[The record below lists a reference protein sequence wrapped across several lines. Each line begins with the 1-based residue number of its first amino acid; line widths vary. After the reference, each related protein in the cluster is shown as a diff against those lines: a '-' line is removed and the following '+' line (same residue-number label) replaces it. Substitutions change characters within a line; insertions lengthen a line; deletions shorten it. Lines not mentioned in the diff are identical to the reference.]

1 MPRKGQENL
10 IPTNRRTKEEA
21 RIIGAKGGKKSGQ
34 ARREKAD
41 LRKSIQ
47 MALDAEYTDKNGEKF
62 TGTAGIARVLVTK
75 ALSSKDKDCIAA
87 IKYIN
92 ELLGVNRTEE
102 QKERDKAE
110 IALLQAKIKAMTIEN
125 IDTDNE
131 VPKLYEALGAVEDDI
146 LKIIE

>member
-34 ARREKAD
+34 TRREKAD